1 VALLSLWFGVE
12 ARRRGRAYVALA
24 LVTGVVAGVVLT
36 LAAGARATDAA
47 YERFVDRQAIPDVEF
62 DSLSDTGRATLSRL
76 PGVRAVGAY
85 APLFAA
91 PARRDVVVGD
101 DFIMFA
107 GVDRGYG
114 QSVDRPIVVQGR
126 LPRRDAN
133 DEVAVNEAAAAK
145 YGLGVAMSTKLRS
158 LAPDEGDALFAGR
171 FGDLTFH
178 GPAPTV
184 RVVGVVR
191 TRLDLGHA
199 GYAGN
204 YFLAT
209 PAFYRAYGT
218 QMLGYAPQLDVRLAH
233 PADAA
238 RYVTA
243 ARHAVAKEGAAAAQQ
258 FNGRIIQ
265 QGLTSVRDA
274 TGVQALALALVALA
288 ALCAAMFVL
297 AQMIARGV
305 GSISDEFPTLR
316 AIGLTDRR
324 RAALVAWT
332 FLPSAVV
339 GALVAIVIALV
350 ASPLFPTGVARRT
363 GPDPGMHF
371 DALVFLV
378 GALVLVALIVGT
390 AAVSAYRWKAVS
402 VVADGPRA
410 TRMDRAAAALPPSP
424 RIGVRWAFP
433 RRGTVTGSG
442 RTAIAGTVLAVAAVV
457 ATLTYWSGVDHLV
470 TTPSAYGRGFD
481 VDAGGG
487 QDVGEVS
494 HIRDTLLQNHAVG
507 DVALARIMG
516 DARIGGA
523 VGDLYGFES
532 VRGHIGPTV
541 FQGRVPVVRDEIMLG
556 TKTAQALHKHVG
568 QTVELVVGP
577 GAPTATLRIVGVGL
591 LPTIEGD
598 QFAKGGA
605 LTRSGLEGI
614 APGQGYLEAI
624 YRLRPGVDR
633 SRAVAVL
640 HRQGLV
646 SSVATPPGGVR
657 NLDLVR
663 SYPLW
668 LGAFLA
674 ALGVAAVLQALWVS
688 ARRRSHQVGVL
699 RALGFTRAQVVG
711 AGSTQGAALWFVG
724 ALLGIP
730 LGIAVGRAIWAA
742 SAHQLGVGDGVGVPA
757 GIVSAVVVAGLVLLL
772 ISGAVAGWWAGR
784 ASPARAL
791 RVA

>member
-1 VALLSLWFGVE
+1 VALLSLWLGVE

-36 LAAGARATDAA
+36 VAAGARATDSA
-47 YERFVDRQAIPDVEF
+47 YTRFVDRQAIPDVEF
-62 DSLSDTGRATLSRL
+62 DSLSDTGRATVSRL
-76 PGVRAVGAY
+76 PGVRVAGAY

-91 PARRDVVVGD
+91 PARPDVVVGD
-101 DFIMFA
+101 DFIGFA
-107 GVDRGYG
+107 GVDREYG
-114 QSVDRPIVVQGR
+114 RSVDRPIVVQGR
-126 LPRRDAN
+126 LPRRGASH
-133 DEVAVNEAAAAK
+133 EVAVNEAAADK
-145 YGLGVAMSTKLRS
+145 YGLDVGTSTKLRS
-158 LAPDEGDALFAGR
+158 LATDEGDALFAGR

-184 RVVGVVR
+184 HLVGVVR
-191 TRLDLGHA
+191 TRLDLGYA
-199 GYAGN
+199 GYAAN

-218 QMLGYAPQLDVRLAH
+218 RMFGYAPQLDVRLKR
-233 PADAA
+233 PADAT
-238 RYVTA
+238 RFITA
-243 ARHAVAKEGAAAAQQ
+243 ARHAVEKDGAQAAQQ
-258 FNGRIIQ
+258 FNGHSIT
-265 QGLTSVRDA
+265 QGLTSVKDA

-288 ALCAAMFVL
+288 AACAAMFVL
-297 AQMIARGV
+297 GQMTARAV
-305 GSISDEFPTLR
+305 DSMSEEFPTLR

-332 FLPSAVV
+332 FLPAAVV
-339 GALVAIVIALV
+339 GALVAVAIAYV

-371 DALVFLV
+371 DALVFLL
-378 GALVLVALIVGT
+378 GALLIVALIVAI
-390 AAVSAYRWKAVS
+390 AAVAAYRWKALS
-402 VVADGPRA
+402 VVAEGPRA
-410 TRMDRAAAALPPSP
+410 SRMDRAAAVLPPSP

-433 RRGTVTGSG
+433 RRGTVTGRG

-487 QDVGEVS
+487 EDVGQVTQV
-494 HIRDTLLQNHAVG
+494 RDTLLRNRAVG
-507 DVALARIMG
+507 DVALARVLG
-516 DARIGGA
+516 SARIERA
-523 VGDLYGFES
+523 AGDLYGFES

-541 FQGRVPVVRDEIMLG
+541 LQGRAPVVRDEIMLG
-556 TKTAQALHKHVG
+556 TKTAQALHKRVG
-568 QTVELVVGP
+568 QTVHLVVGP
-577 GAPTATLRIVGVGL
+577 GAPSATLRIVGIGL

-605 LTRSGLEGI
+605 LTRRGLEAI
-614 APGQGYLEAI
+614 APGHGYVEAI

-633 SRAVAVL
+633 SRVLAAL
-640 HRQGLV
+640 HRQGVV
-646 SSVATPPGGVR
+646 STVATPPGGVR

-668 LGAFLA
+668 LGGFLA
-674 ALGVAAVLQALWVS
+674 ALGLAAVLQALWVS

-699 RALGFTRAQVVG
+699 RALGFTRGQVVG
-711 AGSTQGAALWFVG
+711 AGSTQGTVLWFVG
-724 ALLGIP
+724 ALIGIP

-742 SAHQLGVGDGVGVPA
+742 SAHQLGVGDGVAVPA
-757 GIVSAVVVAGLVLLL
+757 GVVSAVLVAGLALLV

-784 ASPARAL
+784 ATPARAL
-791 RVA
+791 RVP